1 MKTLKRYGLMLI
13 IAACIAP
20 LAVHSIGCEGDVDDD
35 EASFEIGE

>member
-13 IAACIAP
+13 VAMCIAP

-35 EASFEIGE
+35 GADFEIGD